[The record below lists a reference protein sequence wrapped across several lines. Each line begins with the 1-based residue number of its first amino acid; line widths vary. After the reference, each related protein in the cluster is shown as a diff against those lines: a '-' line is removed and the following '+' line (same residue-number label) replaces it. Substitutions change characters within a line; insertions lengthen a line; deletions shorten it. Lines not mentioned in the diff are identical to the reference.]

1 MIHSIHSLFSLISLS
16 SLLSFFTDPV
26 LRAPTI
32 GCMLMCLAA
41 SLMGVIVFLR
51 KQSLIGEALS
61 HAAYPGVI
69 LGVLVSGYLSINE
82 SDELQLSFLTLTGAF
97 LTALLGFWVIQYLE
111 KRMRVSS
118 DAALCFV
125 LSTFFGVGLT
135 LASEVQFSFTTLYKQ
150 VLTYLYG
157 QAATMTDMHIAIYG
171 LLALVVILF
180 ILLLYKE
187 LQVMSF
193 DREYAKSLG
202 ICVTFID
209 FFLFILVTLSV
220 IIGIRSV
227 GVVLMSAMLIAPAVA
242 ARQFTHHLSLM
253 FILAALFGISS
264 GFLGNY
270 FSVQLTELFAHSYPA
285 ARIILPTGPMI
296 VLVAAAI
303 CTGALLFAPK
313 RGLLVRL
320 FRIARFRYTCICEN
334 ILKTMWRIGPQ
345 EAINLQQIA
354 TYQAISRFYLKLL
367 LQRMRQKGWIKHKKD
382 LYYLTTKGQTRAA
395 NIVRL
400 HRLWE
405 LYLANYLGVGGERV
419 HRNAE
424 EMEHILTPKLER
436 ELTSLLQDPKAD
448 PHDQPIPARAEGF
461 NVN

>member
-1 MIHSIHSLFSLISLS
+1 MIAQSLFS
-16 SLLSFFTDPV
+16 FFIDPI

-69 LGVLVSGYLSINE
+69 LGVLAAGFLSIKE
-82 SDELQLSFLTLTGAF
+82 SEEFSLSILVLAGAF
-97 LTALLGFWVIQYLE
+97 LTALLGLWVIQALE
-111 KRMRVSS
+111 KGMGVAS

-135 LASEVQFSFTTLYKQ
+135 LASDIQFSFTALYKQ
-150 VLTYLYG
+150 ALAYLYG
-157 QAATMTDMHIAIYG
+157 QAATMTDIHIAIYG
-171 LLALVVILF
+171 GLSLLVISIIF
-180 ILLLYKE
+180 WLYKE
-187 LQVMSF
+187 LKVITF
-193 DREYAKSLG
+193 DRQYAKSLG
-202 ICVTFID
+202 IPVRSID
-209 FFLFILVTLSV
+209 LLLFILVALAV

-242 ARQFTHHLSLM
+242 ARQFTNNLSTM
-253 FILAALFGISS
+253 FVLAALFGMVS

-270 FSVQLTELFAHSYPA
+270 FSVQLTESLSVSYPA

-303 CTGALLFAPK
+303 CMSALLFAPQS
-313 RGLLVRL
+313 GLIVRL
-320 FRIARFRYTCICEN
+320 WRIARFRYICICEN
-334 ILKTMWRIGPQ
+334 ILKVMWRIDPKGSTSW
-345 EAINLQQIA
+345 QQIA
-354 TYQAISRFYLKLL
+354 KYQTISRLYLRFLL
-367 LQRMRQKGWIKHKKD
+367 HRMVQNGWIERQKEDH
-382 LYYLTTKGQTRAA
+382 YCLTIDGQQRAA

-405 LYLANYLGVGGERV
+405 VYLANYLGVGGDRV

-424 EMEHILTPKLER
+424 EMEHILTPEIES
-436 ELTSLLQDPKAD
+436 ELTLLLDDPKQDP
-448 PHDQPIPARAEGF
+448 HHQPIPLRGEDF
-461 NVN
+461 NVS